1 MSKFLDLSEHNIIN
15 NYDCFTN
22 SGLSG
27 VILKATEGS
36 DFIDHCYISK
46 YERLKGILPLGF
58 YHMLTALSEPETQ
71 AENFWQQIHD
81 KEFQIVPIVDV
92 EYNNLAE
99 IAENYTE
106 RFINRFEELS
116 GYKCIIY
123 TGLYYCRDNFDDTFR
138 ERFNWWLAS
147 YGTSNKPNVS
157 SANLIAWQYTEEC
170 DEYPFI
176 SGLVDC
182 SYLYQDKCFF
192 IGPEY
197 QQIKQNVSRETIYNV
212 EYLQKECNVQ
222 GFKDKNGNDL
232 IVDGVIGDLTL
243 SALPTVKKGAKGNF
257 TKFIQSKVGA
267 SCDGI
272 FGTITEN
279 AVITFQY
286 KNDITADG
294 IVGKETWEKLIGVE

>member
-1 MSKFLDLSEHNIIN
+1 MGKFLDLSEHNIIN
-15 NYDCFTN
+15 NYDGFAN

-27 VILKATEGS
+27 IILKATEGS
-36 DFIDHCYISK
+36 DFIDHNYQSK
-46 YERLKGILPLGF
+46 YEKLKGVLPLGF

-106 RFINRFEELS
+106 RFINSFEEFS

-123 TGLYYCRDNFDDTFR
+123 TGLYYCKDNFDYTFR

-147 YGTSNKPNVS
+147 YGTSIKPDVA
-157 SANLIAWQYTEEC
+157 SANLIAWQYTDKCE
-170 DEYPFI
+170 DYPFI
-176 SGLVDC
+176 SGYVDC

-192 IGPEY
+192 IGEDY
-197 QQIKQNVSRETIYNV
+197 QQDKQNVSRETIYNV
-212 EYLQKECNVQ
+212 EYLQKECNAQ
-222 GFKDKNGNDL
+222 GFTDENGNKL
-232 IVDGVIGDLTL
+232 IVDGIFGQLTL
-243 SALPTVKKGAKGNF
+243 SALPLVKKGAKGNF
-257 TKFIQSKVGA
+257 TKFIQHIVGV

-272 FGTITEN
+272 FGPITEN
-279 AVITFQY
+279 AVINYQY
-286 KNDITADG
+286 KHSLTADG
-294 IVGKETWEKLIGVE
+294 IVGKETWKKLIGVE